1 MGSGEMLW
9 LNNKP
14 RVSQI
19 GCRAF
24 SLADGQW
31 SGKFSL
37 VGKRIWAVI
46 GPQAGQARKAQFWLA
61 SRLGRQ
67 RKAQFWLAH
76 RLNRKGKLNS
86 DWPASWTDKRKLNS
100 DWLGQISYL
109 ELRAGGLCWV
119 DQGCLL
125 EQQQLVVSEI
135 SHNLSQPIQ
144 PVGLVAEWVSAVD
157 LPFLQVVTKIQCIG
171 S

>member
-37 VGKRIWAVI
+37 VGKRICAVI

-125 EQQQLVVSEI
+125 EQQQLVVVVLVVGEGGGQQERGVAVGTPI
-135 SHNLSQPIQ
+135 SWPRAQ
-144 PVGLVAEWVSAVD
+144 VA
-157 LPFLQVVTKIQCIG
+157 TCHTG
-171 S
+171 